1 MSGWVLN
8 MPYICNAKQLTGFC
22 LIRIFTKKFLPDML
36 LKYVQIHAKK
46 MYINMKK
53 VVSLKKIHMK
63 IIIVKKFFELSG
75 LGFPCTIMP

>member
-46 MYINMKK
+46 MYIKYEKNCA
-53 VVSLKKIHMK
+53 
-63 IIIVKKFFELSG
+63 FEKN
-75 LGFPCTIMP
+75 PQENYYREREC